1 MNNIVNT
8 TANTAN
14 TNVIN
19 NMSAEDKKLLAMCN
33 MLFKGRGFCVV
44 QKPDY
49 RGGCYH
55 EIEPYDYECG
65 NFEYIDWNGT
75 PMEYVQ
81 QKPSFTTHIEP
92 FHEQPK
98 DFEYSAVE
106 MIEWEI
112 KHRMR

>member
-1 MNNIVNT
+1 MKSIVNT

-14 TNVIN
+14 TIVIN
-19 NMSAEDKKLLAMCN
+19 NMSAEDKKLFAMCN

-49 RGGCYH
+49 RGGHYN
-55 EIEPYDYECG
+55 EIEPYDYETKD
-65 NFEYIDWNGT
+65 FEYYSWYGT

-92 FHEQPK
+92 LHEQPR
-98 DFEYSAVE
+98 DYEYSAVE

-112 KHRMR
+112 KHRMK

>member
-1 MNNIVNT
+1 MNNIINT

-19 NMSAEDKKLLAMCN
+19 NMSAEDKKLFAMCN
-33 MLFKGRGFCVV
+33 MLFKGKGFCVV
-44 QKPDY
+44 QKPDWN
-49 RGGCYH
+49 GGHYH
-55 EIEPYDYECG
+55 DIEPYDYERRD
-65 NFEYIDWNGT
+65 FEYISWYGT

-92 FHEQPK
+92 FHEKPK
-98 DFEYSAVE
+98 DFEYTAFE

-112 KHRMR
+112 KHRLK